1 MFTFIVTNIFL
12 LALATILFLAI
23 RALPRIEEPEEAV
36 KQNVFERWLTSG
48 VPEKLDATL
57 NAFLA
62 KTLRKSKVVVL
73 RADNYVTKH
82 LKRIAHESNENIKP
96 KPDFTEITGEKK
108 TEENAPP
115 SL

>member
-1 MFTFIVTNIFL
+1 MLTFIVTNIFL

-23 RALPRIEEPEEAV
+23 RALPRIEEPEGMI
-36 KQNVFERWLTSG
+36 KQNVLERWLTSG

-82 LKRIAHESNENIKP
+82 LKRVTHENGNGKP
-96 KPDFTEITGEKK
+96 KPDFKEITGEKPA
-108 TEENAPP
+108 EENGTATQ
-115 SL
+115 

>member
-23 RALPRIEEPEEAV
+23 RALPRIEEPEEVV
-36 KQNVFERWLTSG
+36 KQNVIERWLTSG
-48 VPEKLDATL
+48 VPEKLDAAL

-62 KTLRKSKVVVL
+62 KTLRKSKVLVL
-73 RADNYVTKH
+73 RVDNYVTKQ
-82 LKRIAHESNENIKP
+82 LKRVTHENGNGKP
-96 KPDFTEITGEKK
+96 KPDFKEITGEK
-108 TEENAPP
+108 TEEENTPP